1 LGKYSLLQNILLG
14 LTLAAPI
21 GPVNLEII
29 KRGLNSGFRQA
40 FLTGTG
46 AMCADAT
53 YLTLIF
59 FGLTAFLNI
68 ALMKII
74 LGVAGSFILIYL
86 GWISAKEFFHK
97 AASTENKHPQLFIPN
112 RIQRITRRQSGGDE
126 AYFTY
131 VEEADD
137 EANKVSQRRRFG
149 IESSFI
155 TGYAL
160 AISSPMTIVWWT
172 AVFGALLASQTG
184 METNLSAFLS
194 CLSILLGC
202 FIWVLFLAIALHWGK
217 KIINERIVDFISL
230 TAGTFLIVFGIYFLY
245 LTIVLISNV
254 HP

>member
-1 LGKYSLLQNILLG
+1 MGKYSLLQNILLG

-68 ALMKII
+68 AFMKII

-86 GWISAKEFFHK
+86 GWVSAKEFFHK
-97 AASTENKHPQLFIPN
+97 AAPVENPSR
-112 RIQRITRRQSGGDE
+112 RI
-126 AYFTY
+126 F
-131 VEEADD
+131 
-137 EANKVSQRRRFG
+137 K
-149 IESSFI
+149 SSFL

-160 AISSPMTIVWWT
+160 AISSPITIVWWT
-172 AVFGALLASQTG
+172 GVFGVLLASQTH

-202 FIWVLFLAIALHWGK
+202 FIWVLFLAVALHWGK
-217 KIINERIVDFISL
+217 KIINEKIVDFISL
-230 TAGTFLIVFGIYFLY
+230 TAGTFLMVFGIYFLY
-245 LTIVLISNV
+245 RTIALISNI
-254 HP
+254 HS